1 MEKSKKSL
9 GQNFLL
15 NAGKIKEIIGALDME
30 SGDTV
35 VEIGPGHGELTDEVI
50 KKLSNSATNGSEII
64 TIEKDETLNCDLKE
78 RFKNIKNIQT
88 IGGDALKLLPQ
99 IISQLPNYPIANYKL
114 VGNIPYYITG
124 FLLRTISELKNKP
137 IVAVLT
143 VQKEVAKRICGEMS
157 LLAASVRY
165 WAEPEI
171 VGIIPKSDFSPE
183 PKVDSAIIRLKTREN
198 NREMRDGDKKAENY
212 YKFIKILFKQPRKTA
227 LNNLMGTK
235 INKNELEKM
244 LGEAGIKPNARP
256 QDLRMAQLE
265 ILAEKTASNV
275 VY

>member
-15 NAGKIKEIIGALDME
+15 NKEKIKEIIGALDME

-35 VEIGPGHGELTDEVI
+35 VEIGPGHGELTKELV
-50 KKLSNSATNGSEII
+50 NSAEKLRII
-64 TIEKDETLNCDLKE
+64 AIEKDERLAERLKNE
-78 RFKNIKNIQT
+78 MGLYSDRIEI
-88 IGGDALKLLPQ
+88 IAGDALEVVTKLK
-99 IISQLPNYPIANYKL
+99 IKNYKII
-114 VGNIPYYITG
+114 GNIPYYITG

-137 IVAVLT
+137 SITILT
-143 VQKEVAKRICGEMS
+143 IQKEVAERICGEMN

-171 VGIIPKSDFSPE
+171 VGIITKSDFSPE
-183 PKVDSAIIRLKTREN
+183 PKVDSAIIRLKTRGN
-198 NREMRDGDKKAENY
+198 NRGARGDDKKAENY

-227 LNNLMGTK
+227 LNNLVGTK
-235 INKNELEKM
+235 KKRIELEKI
-244 LGEAGIKPNARP
+244 LGELGIKTNARP
-256 QDLRMAQLE
+256 QDLKMTQME
-265 ILAEKTASNV
+265 ILAEKTASNI